1 MLLLKTTVLMGP
13 AACTQSGAISTIE
26 WAQD

>member
-1 MLLLKTTVLMGP
+1 MLLLTTTVLMGP
-13 AACTQSGAISTIE
+13 SACTQSGAISTIE